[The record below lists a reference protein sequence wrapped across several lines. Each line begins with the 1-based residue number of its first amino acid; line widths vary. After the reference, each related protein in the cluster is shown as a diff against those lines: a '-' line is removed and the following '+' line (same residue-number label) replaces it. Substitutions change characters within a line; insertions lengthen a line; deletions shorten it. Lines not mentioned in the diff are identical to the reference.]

1 MPINILKN
9 AGKNG
14 FAGMEMVPSTGVEPV
29 TYRLGGDCS
38 ILLSYE
44 GRLRIVATSTL
55 DVTAA
60 ELTRK
65 HYVRQHYR

>member
-1 MPINILKN
+1 MTKIMRGQKYR
-9 AGKNG
+9 
-14 FAGMEMVPSTGVEPV
+14 FAEMEMVPSTGVEPV

-44 GRLRIVATSTL
+44 GRLRIVTTNTL

-60 ELTRK
+60 ETTRN
-65 HYVRQHYR
+65 HYVR